1 MNAQRFIA
9 PNSREAMALAK
20 ATFGDSAVILS
31 SRSTEQGF
39 EVVAASELDLAS
51 LQPRVALQQ
60 TGTARSQQAAGA
72 VRPNLQLRAERQLPQ
87 LPAGSSV
94 AQDTEAM
101 AMSTLSFQDYVRERM
116 LRKRREALQAESGA
130 DPRAPAMAAAPAQ
143 RPAPMSER
151 AQARSVAD
159 DANVTLRFA
168 QAQEAAP
175 AAKARKAQ
183 AAQTT
188 QAAQNAQPEAHK
200 PAASPSTAQRLT
212 DQIDKLQSM
221 MEERLSTLAWL
232 GQAKQNPLEAGLLL
246 KMIRAGYSPTVARAV
261 MERLPERYG
270 AADAFRW
277 MQEVL
282 ARNLKTGRD
291 GGQLCDEGGVFALVG
306 ATGVG
311 KTTTAAKL
319 AAQCVQAYG
328 ANSVGLITLDSYR
341 VAGYEQLRSYARM
354 LGVVAHLAHDQA
366 ALQDLLELL
375 ANKRMVIIDT
385 AGLGQKDPRITEM
398 MELLAAPSIKKLLV
412 LNAGAHGD
420 TLDEVIHAYHGTG
433 LHGVV
438 LSKLD
443 EAAKLGPA
451 LDSLIRHQLVLRG
464 LSTGQRVPEDWQRPD
479 AATLV
484 RLSMA
489 SSGKSAHDPQSA
501 ELPLFFAETG
511 SVRVQLDGRHA

>member
-31 SRSTEQGF
+31 SRSVEQGF
-39 EVVAASELDLAS
+39 EVVATSEADLGQLRTQVAAAPNPTQRPS
-51 LQPRVALQQ
+51 ERVQRANLQQ
-60 TGTARSQQAAGA
+60 
-72 VRPNLQLRAERQLPQ
+72 RAENQLPRQ
-87 LPAGSSV
+87 SAGSSV

-116 LRKRREALQAESGA
+116 LRKRREVLQAPQAA
-130 DPRAPAMAAAPAQ
+130 DMPQREPAPQEPLRAQGGVPARSAAPARDGSRLQ
-143 RPAPMSER
+143 PEEFDVR
-151 AQARSVAD
+151 
-159 DANVTLRFA
+159 LRFA
-168 QAQEAAP
+168 QTPQEPPRPKARPAP
-175 AAKARKAQ
+175 AP
-183 AAQTT
+183 
-188 QAAQNAQPEAHK
+188 AQPEPSVAAAAT
-200 PAASPSTAQRLT
+200 PAAAARLT
-212 DQIDKLQSM
+212 EQIDKLQAM

-232 GQAKQNPLEAGLLL
+232 GQAKQNPIEAGLLL
-246 KMIRAGYSPTVARAV
+246 KLIRCGYSPTVARAV
-261 MERLPERYG
+261 MERLPESY
-270 AADAFRW
+270 APAEAFRW
-277 MQEVL
+277 TQEVL
-282 ARNLKTGRD
+282 ARNLRTHREAGH
-291 GGQLCDEGGVFALVG
+291 LCDEGGVFALVG

-328 ANSVGLITLDSYR
+328 SSSIGLITLDSYR

-354 LGVVAHLAHDQA
+354 LGVVAHLAHDRA

-385 AGLGQKDPRITEM
+385 AGLGQKDPRIAEM

-420 TLDEVIHAYHGTG
+420 TLDEVVHAYQGPS

-451 LDSLIRHQLVLRG
+451 LDTLIRHQLVLRG

-479 AATLV
+479 APTLV

-489 SSGKSAHDPQSA
+489 TSGKSAFDPQSA
-501 ELPLFFAETG
+501 ELPLYFAESG
-511 SVRVQLDGRHA
+511 QERVALDGRHA